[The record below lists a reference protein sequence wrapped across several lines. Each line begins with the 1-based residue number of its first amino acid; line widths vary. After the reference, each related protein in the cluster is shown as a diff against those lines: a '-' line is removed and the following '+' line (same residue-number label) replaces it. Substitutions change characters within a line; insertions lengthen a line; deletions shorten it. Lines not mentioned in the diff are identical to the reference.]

1 MIGPIA
7 LIAPH
12 ALSGRFGRIAPGL
25 LTVLLTACGSPSGP
39 SEQATPNPVGPQPI
53 AAYVLRA
60 SAFEGARVEAVSR
73 SGPSPVPA
81 GGPTVT
87 AQSATE
93 AVAGS
98 TSLVS
103 VESATPFQVVY
114 LSVTARSAP
123 PADHLQISLPAPV
136 TNVPL
141 AVTHPSS
148 LPSDPFVINIQVAG
162 ANGAVG
168 PVAGVTKSHVPPALV
183 LLGIVY
189 GHWIGTPGP
198 PQGPPTPDPIA
209 GATVSTSLDSRTAV
223 TDARGLFDLRTGVS
237 TTACFTITVS
247 APGLPTYSERRRF
260 GSDAIVAYTLGSIPQ
275 FPIPSPCS

>member
-1 MIGPIA
+1 M
-7 LIAPH
+7 PH
-12 ALSGRFGRIAPGL
+12 ALFGRFGRIAPGL
-25 LTVLLTACGSPSGP
+25 LTVLLSACGSPSGP

-60 SAFEGARVEAVSR
+60 SAFDGARVEAVSR

-81 GGPTVT
+81 GGPSVT

-141 AVTHPSS
+141 SVTHPAS
-148 LPSDPFVINIQVAG
+148 LPSETFVINIQVAG

-168 PVAGVTKSHVPPALV
+168 PVAGVTKSYVPPAVV

-189 GHWIGTPGP
+189 GHWIGTPP
-198 PQGPPTPDPIA
+198 PASPDPIA
-209 GATVSTSLDSRTAV
+209 GATVSTSLDTRTAV
-223 TDARGLFDLRTGVS
+223 TDARGLFDLRTSVS
-237 TTACFTITVS
+237 TTACFTITIS
-247 APGLPTYSERRRF
+247 AAGLPTYSERRRL
-260 GSDAIVAYTLGSIPQ
+260 GSDAIVAYTLGSRPQ
-275 FPIPSPCS
+275 YPIPSPCS

>member
-1 MIGPIA
+1 V
-7 LIAPH
+7 PH
-12 ALSGRFGRIAPGL
+12 ALFGRFGLMAPGL
-25 LTVLLTACGSPSGP
+25 LAVLLSACGSPSAP
-39 SEQATPNPVGPQPI
+39 SEQATPNPIGPQPI

-60 SAFEGARVEAVSR
+60 GAFEGAGVEAVNR
-73 SGPSPVPA
+73 SGTPPVPA
-81 GGPTVT
+81 GGPTLT

-141 AVTHPSS
+141 AVTHPAS
-148 LPSDPFVINIQVAG
+148 LPSDTFVINIQVAG

-168 PVAGVTKSHVPPALV
+168 PVAGVTRATSLRRWCSWGSCMGTGSERPAHPRGRPDPTLSRGRRCRR
-183 LLGIVY
+183 LSI
-189 GHWIGTPGP
+189 HGP
-198 PQGPPTPDPIA
+198 PSPIRA
-209 GATVSTSLDSRTAV
+209 GCST
-223 TDARGLFDLRTGVS
+223 
-237 TTACFTITVS
+237 
-247 APGLPTYSERRRF
+247 
-260 GSDAIVAYTLGSIPQ
+260 
-275 FPIPSPCS
+275 